1 MEERFSS
8 ERDIGK
14 VDIKK
19 LTPRCIMCGNRDAEQ
34 FTAVKVVEDEARLWV
49 SKDENWF
56 IGVTLKCSKCGHQ
69 YDHALYS
76 GPYIG

>member
-1 MEERFSS
+1 MEEKFSS

-19 LTPRCIMCGNRDAEQ
+19 LTPRCVLCGNRDPEK
-34 FTAVKVVEDEARLWV
+34 FTALRLIEDEARLWV

-56 IGVTLKCSKCGHQ
+56 IGVTLKCKNCGHQ